1 MVFHILK
8 RRKNKVNLRERT
20 LKLLEL
26 EEEEDYFNED
36 NKNIF
41 KNFLEG

>member
-1 MVFHILK
+1 MVFHIL

-26 EEEEDYFNED
+26 EEEEEQT
-36 NKNIF
+36 
-41 KNFLEG
+41 EQEEE

>member
-1 MVFHILK
+1 MVFHIL

-26 EEEEDYFNED
+26 EEEEEQTEQE
-36 NKNIF
+36 K
-41 KNFLEG
+41 E

>member
-1 MVFHILK
+1 MVFHIL

-26 EEEEDYFNED
+26 EEEEEQTEQ
-36 NKNIF
+36 K
-41 KNFLEG
+41 EE

>member
-8 RRKNKVNLRERT
+8 RKNKVNLRERT

-26 EEEEDYFNED
+26 EEKEEQTEQ
-36 NKNIF
+36 
-41 KNFLEG
+41 EEE